1 MTAAN
6 TRILELRAELD
17 QHNYRYHVLDEPSIP
32 DNLDP
37 ASAAPL
43 LCAGITTYSPLRH
56 YGVEPGDK
64 VGILGMGG
72 LGDGLLRPW
81 RRNG

>member
-32 DNLDP
+32 DAEYDRLFRELKALEAEHPELVTADSP
-37 ASAAPL
+37 TQRVGSAAL
-43 LCAGITTYSPLRH
+43 S
-56 YGVEPGDK
+56 
-64 VGILGMGG
+64 
-72 LGDGLLRPW
+72 
-81 RRNG
+81 